1 MNNVIKEEHE
11 EGAPTVFSGFQRL
24 CRMPYLGW
32 VGGEKSRMG
41 SGRLKELT
49 RSRLFLVILSFA
61 VCFLP
66 IEGV

>member
-1 MNNVIKEEHE
+1 MNSVIREEHE
-11 EGAPTVFSGFQRL
+11 EGASTVFSGFQRL

-32 VGGEKSRMG
+32 VGGEKSRMETE
-41 SGRLKELT
+41 RTDALAT
-49 RSRLFLVILSFA
+49 VLVILSFA